1 MTFWWKQD
9 DKKDKGKSAEGDN
22 LGKQPEG
29 PESNEQP
36 VVPPN
41 IPGAPRILTP
51 EDLAEEMRRMIE
63 QIMPQMAPLIDQM
76 AKDIQ
81 RALETGHGKGE
92 IRIVIGPPGQT
103 NLSPQTQPP
112 KQPEIPV
119 EVIPTEEG
127 ALVVAQVGE
136 MDQDRVSVEV
146 RGSTII
152 IGDGTI
158 GKAVPLPISGDSR
171 RSRAVL
177 RNGILEITVVKGE
190 NPGEIRVER

>member
-1 MTFWWKQD
+1 MAFWWKRD
-9 DKKDKGKSAEGDN
+9 DKREKDEKEGEKEPAEQQGE
-22 LGKQPEG
+22 PEG
-29 PESNEQP
+29 NELP
-36 VVPPN
+36 IAPAN

-76 AKDIQ
+76 ARDIQ
-81 RALETGHGKGE
+81 RALESGQGKGE
-92 IRIVIGPPGQT
+92 IRIVIGPAGAAPMP
-103 NLSPQTQPP
+103 PQTQPP

-119 EVIPTEEG
+119 EIIPTEEG

-136 MDQDRVSVEV
+136 MDPERVSVEI
-146 RGSTII
+146 RGNTLI

-190 NPGEIRVER
+190 TPGEINVER